1 MFDNEP
7 FLANEPPCDICC
19 FITAMTTI
27 HVKAHA
33 GNSISGKSLS
43 KADTRKTA
51 SAMVSNREPD
61 ALAEFVFLATVPSI
75 ISVMPLARYIA

>member
-1 MFDNEP
+1 MNPHAIF
-7 FLANEPPCDICC
+7 AV

-33 GNSISGKSLS
+33 GNSISGNSLS

-51 SAMVSNREPD
+51 SAMVSNREPN